1 MAEYELF
8 VATGLGE
15 LKEDEETVVEVR
27 SVDTVEMRRVKAIL
41 SSSPKKLPDGET
53 LWIRGQ
59 RGKKYPEPWAIKI
72 IEDIGTL
79 GDAVA
84 REYY

>member
-1 MAEYELF
+1 MAVYELF
-8 VATGLGE
+8 IIEALSE

-27 SVDTVEMRRVKAIL
+27 SIDTVEMRRVKAIL
-41 SSSPKKLPDGET
+41 SSSPKKLPGGDT

-59 RGKKYPEPWAIKI
+59 RGRKYPEPWAIKI